1 MKKYADVTMI
11 LDRSGS
17 MSGLE
22 QQTIDGFNKFISTQK
37 EKNPNSRITLVLF
50 SSDYEEVYVSKHIDD
65 VAPLTSQV
73 YYTTGMTALNDAI
86 GKSIN
91 TVSKK
96 ITELAEQEKP
106 GKVIFVIVTDGHE
119 NSSSEFSSS
128 KIRDMIAEKTG
139 HEQWEFVYLGAN
151 QDAIV
156 AGAEIGID
164 ATRSANYS
172 TTNTDQ
178 VFAYASNAVADTTKG
193 VRTMALSDDERR
205 NLV

>member
-1 MKKYADVTMI
+1 MKRYADVTMI

-50 SSDYEEVYVSKHIDD
+50 SSDYEEVYVSKHIDE
-65 VAPLTSQV
+65 VTPLTSQV

-91 TVSKK
+91 TVSAKVS
-96 ITELAEQEKP
+96 ELADQEKP

-128 KIRDMIAEKTG
+128 VIQEMITEKTG
-139 HEQWEFVYLGAN
+139 KEQWEFVYLGAN
-151 QDAIV
+151 QDAISV
-156 AGAEIGID
+156 GANLGID

-178 VFAYASNAVADTTKG
+178 VFAYASSAVADTSKG
-193 VRTMALSDDERR
+193 LRTMALSDEEKSR
-205 NLV
+205 LV